1 MAPPLLEELVEEC
14 LLRFPPDEPASL
26 VRAALVASSASSGSA
41 SSPTAAAAAADSAAG
56 SFFAGSSFVPTSPS
70 FRPPNADR
78 HGLRAVHS
86 GHGRVL
92 LHGLHHTGDD
102 AARPDQLVVWD
113 PITDEQRELPFGP
126 MPFPLSWDAAV
137 LCAAGDHGCNHLG
150 CHRGPFLVV
159 FLGAELDKI
168 FSCVYSSEA
177 DMWSEPIYTQGSCNF
192 ELGNSLLLGS
202 ALYFKLSKRSYF
214 RRFLLKYDLLTQ
226 EMSEIHLPA
235 QGAQQH
241 IVLMPTEDGRLGFVR
256 AHWSSVHKHILW
268 LWSRK
273 DGPNEG
279 AIWACDSV
287 FFLHWLKDDVASKV
301 QVSGFAGNGARGV
314 VFFDTGDGF
323 FTIDLNSRKSKRVGE
338 STGFSPIVVPYVSF
352 CTPALQAASAAVGP
366 SPSASSA

>member
-1 MAPPLLEELVEEC
+1 MAPPPPPLMEELVEEC

-26 VRAALVASSASSGSA
+26 VRAALVSKQWLRLISDGGGGGFGRRFREFHRT
-41 SSPTAAAAAADSAAG
+41 PPMLGFLCNRFDHAG
-56 SFFAGSSFVPTSPS
+56 SLFNPTSPS

-92 LHGLHHTGDD
+92 LHHTG
-102 AARPDQLVVWD
+102 A
-113 PITDEQRELPFGP
+113 
-126 MPFPLSWDAAV
+126 M
-137 LCAAGDHGCNHLG
+137 LCAASDHGCNHLG

-159 FLGAELDKI
+159 FVGAEPDKI
-168 FSCVYSSEA
+168 FSRVYSSEA

-202 ALYFKLSKRSYF
+202 ALYFKFSKRSYF

-241 IVLMPTEDGRLGFVR
+241 IVLMPTEDGRLGLVR

-287 FFLHWLKDDVASKV
+287 ILLHWLKDDAASKV
-301 QVSGFAGNGARGV
+301 QVSGFAGNGVRGI
-314 VFFDTGDGF
+314 VFFDTGDGV
-323 FTIDLNSRKSKRVGE
+323 FTINLNSRKSKRVGE